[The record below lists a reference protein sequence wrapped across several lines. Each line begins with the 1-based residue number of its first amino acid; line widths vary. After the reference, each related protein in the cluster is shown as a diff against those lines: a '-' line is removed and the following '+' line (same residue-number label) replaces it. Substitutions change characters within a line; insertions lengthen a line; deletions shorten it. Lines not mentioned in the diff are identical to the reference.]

1 MLKNKDDF
9 KSNEVVYKLLC
20 GMEKAMKE
28 KDAFSIS
35 IYLTKLKHHNI
46 TFEISDEHVVEDQ
59 PSQSQLQVGLYVSM
73 IEVSVVQATIQ
84 PIQNHSPVPPSSLC
98 GVTFQA
104 I

>member
-1 MLKNKDDF
+1 MFNFIGEKMLLNKDDF

-59 PSQSQLQVGLYVSM
+59 PSQSQSDSDSQ
-73 IEVSVVQATIQ
+73 
-84 PIQNHSPVPPSSLC
+84 SLH
-98 GVTFQA
+98 
-104 I
+104 